1 MSRRSSLAAALIVSC
16 AVARPVDLPAQT
28 PTPSN
33 ATPPP
38 AAAKDVASAEA
49 IVAAL
54 YDALSGTATQQ
65 RDWDRFRSLF
75 IAEGRVM
82 PTGVPQ
88 GGKARIRVMTPAEYA
103 QVAAPQ
109 LKAEGFYEREVARVA
124 ESFGTIVHVFSTYES
139 RHALNDPQP
148 FGRGINSFQ
157 LFNDG
162 SRWWI
167 VSVLWDRERPGN
179 PLPAKYLPSSGR
191 K

>member
-1 MSRRSSLAAALIVSC
+1 MTARSSLAAALILSS
-16 AVARPVDLPAQT
+16 AIAQPVILAAQA
-28 PTPSN
+28 PTTAS
-33 ATPPP
+33 PP

-49 IVAAL
+49 IVAAV
-54 YDALSGTATQQ
+54 YDALSGTATQE
-65 RDWDRFRSLF
+65 RNWDRFRSLF

-88 GGKARIRVMTPAEYA
+88 GGKARIRVMTPEEYA
-103 QVAAPQ
+103 RVAAPQ
-109 LKAEGFYEREVARVA
+109 LKAEGFYEREVSRVT

-139 RHALNDPQP
+139 RHAPNDPTP

-162 SRWWI
+162 SRWWV

-179 PLPAKYLPSSGR
+179 PLPAKYLPSSAR

>member
-1 MSRRSSLAAALIVSC
+1 MSRRSSLVAALVLSWAAAQ
-16 AVARPVDLPAQT
+16 PVTLTAQT
-28 PTPSN
+28 PT
-33 ATPPP
+33 TPISASPA

-75 IAEGRVM
+75 IPEGRVM

-88 GGKARIRVMTPAEYA
+88 SGKARIRVMTPEEYSR
-103 QVAAPQ
+103 VAAPQ
-109 LKAEGFYEREVARVA
+109 LTTEGFYEREVARVT

-139 RHALNDPQP
+139 RHAPADTKP
-148 FGRGINSFQ
+148 FARGINSFQ

-191 K
+191 E